1 MAEPESVSP
10 ESVSSETIT
19 TAIQLWHKLNSEKE
33 VRLKFQKAD
42 GNTRFMRCT
51 LDFTKIPK
59 VDHPKKVDI
68 PKILKLLQNSGIMHV
83 YDLDKKGW
91 RSVPFM
97 RVEYLRTRGNKMFK
111 VQPFKRTGV
120 DENVYSTKFNK

>member
-1 MAEPESVSP
+1 MPDQKQQQQQIDPNV
-10 ESVSSETIT
+10 IT
-19 TAIQLWHKLNSEKE
+19 SAVQLWHKLNTEKE
-33 VRLKFQKAD
+33 VLLKFQKAD

-59 VDHPKKVDI
+59 LDHPKKVDLPNI
-68 PKILKLLQNSGIMHV
+68 IKLLQNSGIMHV

-97 RVEYLRTRGNKMFK
+97 RVEYLKTRGGKQFK
-111 VQPFKRTGV
+111 IQPMKRTGV
-120 DENVYSTKFNK
+120 EENVYSTRFNK

>member
-1 MAEPESVSP
+1 MPEQQQQVDP
-10 ESVSSETIT
+10 NVIT
-19 TAIQLWHKLNSEKE
+19 SAIQLWHKLNTEKE

-59 VDHPKKVDI
+59 LDHPKKVDI
-68 PKILKLLQNSGIMHV
+68 PKILKLLQTSGIMHV

-97 RVEYLRTRGNKMFK
+97 RVEYLKTRGGKQFK
-111 VQPFKRTGV
+111 VQPMMRTGV
-120 DENVYSTKFNK
+120 DDNVKNSKRFNK